1 VRRRF
6 AVPAVIGS
14 VLSLAAVSGC
24 PVEPVT
30 PDPGAP
36 TFTVSTVISGQ
47 VNPWDIAWTP
57 DGTML
62 FTERP
67 GRINAMVGGAKRV
80 LADPV
85 DAVNTSEGGTL
96 GLAVDPDFATNRRIF
111 VCFES
116 NISGALD
123 ERVASYVVDA
133 GFTTL
138 TGRSDIVTGIPL
150 NTSGQAGR
158 HSGCRLAFGPDGYLY
173 VTTGD
178 AVRSDTAQNPTSLGG
193 KVLRVS
199 TTGAGAPG
207 NPGGALDARIYTLG
221 HRNPQG
227 IAFRPGDG
235 AGFSIEQ
242 GTGCDDEVNL
252 LAAGANYGWNP
263 GAAGFYNENAPMTD
277 TGSVPGAV
285 AAKWSSGCPT
295 IATSGGGFV
304 TGVQWGS
311 WNGALIAAALAGNQL
326 RVLHFDGAGNL
337 TSQSTAL
344 TDRGRLRTIK
354 QGPNGHLYVLTDSS
368 SGSIL
373 ELTPTP

>member
-1 VRRRF
+1 MRRRF

-14 VLSLAAVSGC
+14 VLSLAAVTGC

-193 KVLRVS
+193 KILRVTATGAPALRATPAEHSTPASTRSATAIRRASRSDRATAPASRSSREPGATTRSTSSPPEPTTDGTPVRPAS
-199 TTGAGAPG
+199 TT
-207 NPGGALDARIYTLG
+207 
-221 HRNPQG
+221 
-227 IAFRPGDG
+227 
-235 AGFSIEQ
+235 
-242 GTGCDDEVNL
+242 
-252 LAAGANYGWNP
+252 
-263 GAAGFYNENAPMTD
+263 
-277 TGSVPGAV
+277 
-285 AAKWSSGCPT
+285 
-295 IATSGGGFV
+295 
-304 TGVQWGS
+304 
-311 WNGALIAAALAGNQL
+311 
-326 RVLHFDGAGNL
+326 
-337 TSQSTAL
+337 
-344 TDRGRLRTIK
+344 RTRR
-354 QGPNGHLYVLTDSS
+354 
-368 SGSIL
+368 
-373 ELTPTP
+373 

>member
-1 VRRRF
+1 MRRRF

-14 VLSLAAVSGC
+14 VLSLAAVTGC

-36 TFTVSTVISGQ
+36 AFTVSTVISGQ

-193 KVLRVS
+193 KVLRVT

>member
-1 VRRRF
+1 MRRRF

-36 TFTVSTVISGQ
+36 TFVVSTVISGQ

-199 TTGAGAPG
+199 TTGAGARATPAEHST
-207 NPGGALDARIYTLG
+207 PASTRSATAIRRASRSDRATAPASRSS
-221 HRNPQG
+221 R
-227 IAFRPGDG
+227 
-235 AGFSIEQ
+235 E
-242 GTGCDDEVNL
+242 
-252 LAAGANYGWNP
+252 P
-263 GAAGFYNENAPMTD
+263 GATTRSTSSPPEPTTD
-277 TGSVPGAV
+277 GTPVRPA
-285 AAKWSSGCPT
+285 
-295 IATSGGGFV
+295 
-304 TGVQWGS
+304 
-311 WNGALIAAALAGNQL
+311 
-326 RVLHFDGAGNL
+326 
-337 TSQSTAL
+337 ST
-344 TDRGRLRTIK
+344 TRTRR
-354 QGPNGHLYVLTDSS
+354 
-368 SGSIL
+368 
-373 ELTPTP
+373 